1 MASPTVCAP
10 RRARTDA
17 AVAVRGPLPGPLR
30 LVHRRQPVAAAD
42 VKVLGDAGLL
52 DFRLERVG
60 FG

>member
-1 MASPTVCAP
+1 M
-10 RRARTDA
+10 
-17 AVAVRGPLPGPLR
+17 RGPLPGLLR

-42 VKVLGDAGLL
+42 VEVLGDAGLL